1 MRGGASLLSSL
12 LYIRTVPRVLPDSPD
27 PFYYLANFERA
38 LGWLDAR
45 CADLFDDEERRFLRD
60 FGALPRASR
69 ALFVRML
76 MRKGPDFRASKL
88 DYAEI
93 GCPRAAAAPL
103 VATGWLDGAPVLA
116 FDALAALVTKAEL
129 QALAARLVDPLAQ
142 LEQADAASASR
153 EIDNPAALEA
163 LKTLKALDRRS
174 ATRAALVGA
183 LEAALATGSP
193 AAREWAA
200 WFPGSPDSVFRFSAA
215 PLCERLR
222 LMFFGNLRQDWT
234 EFVLADLGVYRYEQ
248 VPLDAASRAFQQRD
262 DIDAYLALRDC
273 REALELADDPAT
285 GLACALDTLDALAPR
300 THGNAWLR
308 ARHDRLRHAV
318 GLAAERASA
327 AELAWRAY
335 VDSAHPESRY
345 RRVRVLEQLGRR
357 DEAEALAQTI
367 AAAPVNEEEAQRAAR
382 TLGRLQ
388 RTRARKHADAAAS
401 DEKSTSTP
409 THATLTLTLPAAWAD
424 LRVEEASRLALTCAD
439 APVFYVENTLINSL
453 FGLLCWPALF
463 APLPGAFF
471 HPFQRGPADL
481 HAADFVARRAERFA
495 ACLAE
500 LDSGAYRATIRA
512 RFAEKTGIQSP
523 YVAWPALDETLLT
536 LALDCFPAAHLR
548 LWFERLLREPAAN
561 RSGLPDLVRFW
572 PRERRYELIEVK
584 GPGDRLQDNQRRWL
598 AYCAAHGM
606 PVTVLQAR
614 WGSDESDNNDPATL
628 AANPASTR

>member
-1 MRGGASLLSSL
+1 M
-12 LYIRTVPRVLPDSPD
+12 LPDSPD

-45 CADLFDDEERRFLRD
+45 CADLFDDGERRFLRD
-60 FGALPRASR
+60 FVALPRASR

-93 GCPRAAAAPL
+93 GCPRAAAALL
-103 VATGWLDGAPVLA
+103 VAGGWLDGAPVLA
-116 FDALAALVTKAEL
+116 FDALAAIVTKAEL
-129 QALAARLVDPLAQ
+129 QALAAHLAQ
-142 LEQADAASASR
+142 VVDEADATDTADAPSHT
-153 EIDNPAALEA
+153 AALQA
-163 LKTLKALDRRS
+163 LQALDKRS
-174 ATRAALVGA
+174 ATRAATLAA
-183 LEAALATGSP
+183 LETLAP
-193 AAREWAA
+193 DAREWAA
-200 WFPGSPDSVFRFSAA
+200 WFPASADAVFRFNAA

-248 VPLDAASRAFQQRD
+248 VPLDAASRAFQQRA

-273 REALELADDPAT
+273 REALDLADDPVA

-318 GLAAERASA
+318 GLAAERASE

-335 VDSAHPESRY
+335 VESAHPESRY
-345 RRVRVLEQLGRR
+345 RRVRVLEQLARR
-357 DEAEALAQTI
+357 DEAVALAQTI
-367 AAAPVNEEEAQRAAR
+367 AAAPANEEEAQRAAR
-382 TLGRLQ
+382 TLGRLL
-388 RTRARKHADAAAS
+388 RTRAKKHASQPDHDA
-401 DEKSTSTP
+401 P
-409 THATLTLTLPAAWAD
+409 THATLSLTLPAAWAD
-424 LRVEEASRLALTCAD
+424 LRVEEASRLALSTDD

-500 LDSGAYRATIRA
+500 LDDGRYRETILA
-512 RFAEKTGIQSP
+512 RFGEKYGIQSP
-523 YVAWPALDETLLT
+523 YVAWPALDDTLLT

-598 AYCAAHGM
+598 AYCASHGM

-614 WGSDESDNNDPATL
+614 WASEDREQSDEHEESDSGTL
-628 AANPASTR
+628 ASHPETTR

>member
-1 MRGGASLLSSL
+1 MRGGAGLLSSL

-45 CADLFDDEERRFLRD
+45 CADLFDDGERRFLRD
-60 FGALPRASR
+60 FVALPRASR

-93 GCPRAAAAPL
+93 GCPREAAAPL
-103 VATGWLDGAPVLA
+103 VAGGWLDGAPVLA
-116 FDALAALVTKAEL
+116 FDALAAIVTKAEL
-129 QALAARLVDPLAQ
+129 LALAAHLAQ
-142 LEQADAASASR
+142 VTHEPDLADLADTANAPSHAAAVQAL
-153 EIDNPAALEA
+153 N
-163 LKTLKALDRRS
+163 ALDKRS
-174 ATRAALVGA
+174 ATRAATL
-183 LEAALATGSP
+183 AALDALAPS
-193 AAREWAA
+193 AREWAA
-200 WFPGSPDSVFRFSAA
+200 WFPASADAVFRFNAA

-248 VPLDAASRAFQQRD
+248 VPLDAASRAFQQRA

-273 REALELADDPAT
+273 REALDLADDPVA
-285 GLACALDTLDALAPR
+285 GLACALDTLDALVPR

-318 GLAAERASA
+318 GLAAERASEA
-327 AELAWRAY
+327 DLAWRAY

-345 RRVRVLEQLGRR
+345 RRVRVLEQLARR
-357 DEAEALAQTI
+357 DEAVALAQAI
-367 AAAPVNEEEAQRAAR
+367 AAAPANEEEAQRAAR
-382 TLGRLQ
+382 TLGRLL
-388 RTRARKHADAAAS
+388 RTRAKKHASQPDHDA
-401 DEKSTSTP
+401 P
-409 THATLTLTLPAAWAD
+409 THATLSLTLPAAWAA
-424 LRVEEASRLALTCAD
+424 LRVEEASRRALSTDD
-439 APVFYVENTLINSL
+439 APVFYVENTLITSL

-481 HAADFVARRAERFA
+481 HAADFVSRRAERFA

-500 LDSGAYRATIRA
+500 LDDGTYRATIRM
-512 RFAEKTGIQSP
+512 RFGEKYGIQSP
-523 YVAWPALDETLLT
+523 YVAWPALDDTLLT

-598 AYCAAHGM
+598 AYCASHGM

-614 WGSDESDNNDPATL
+614 WASEDSDEREESDSGTL
-628 AANPASTR
+628 ASHPETAR

>member
-1 MRGGASLLSSL
+1 MRGGAGLLSSL

-45 CADLFDDEERRFLRD
+45 CADLFDDGERRFLRE
-60 FGALPRASR
+60 FVALPRASR

-93 GCPRAAAAPL
+93 GCPREAAAPL
-103 VATGWLDGAPVLA
+103 VAGGWLDGAPVLA
-116 FDALAALVTKAEL
+116 FDALAAIVTKAEL
-129 QALAARLVDPLAQ
+129 LALAAHLAQ
-142 LEQADAASASR
+142 VTHEPDLADTANAPSHAAAVQAL
-153 EIDNPAALEA
+153 N
-163 LKTLKALDRRS
+163 ALDKRS
-174 ATRAALVGA
+174 ATRAATL
-183 LEAALATGSP
+183 AALDALAP
-193 AAREWAA
+193 DAREWAA
-200 WFPGSPDSVFRFSAA
+200 WFPASADAVFRFNAA

-222 LMFFGNLRQDWT
+222 LMFFGNLHQDWT

-248 VPLDAASRAFQQRD
+248 VPLDAASRAFQQRA

-273 REALELADDPAT
+273 REALDLADDPVA

-318 GLAAERASA
+318 GLAAERASEA
-327 AELAWRAY
+327 DLAWRAY

-345 RRVRVLEQLGRR
+345 RRVRVLEQLARR
-357 DEAEALAQTI
+357 DEAVALAQAI
-367 AAAPVNEEEAQRAAR
+367 AAAPANEEEAQRAAR
-382 TLGRLQ
+382 TLGRLL
-388 RTRARKHADAAAS
+388 RTRAKKHASQADDTTA
-401 DEKSTSTP
+401 P
-409 THATLTLTLPAAWAD
+409 THATLSLTLPAAWAA
-424 LRVEEASRLALTCAD
+424 LRVEEASRRALSTDD
-439 APVFYVENTLINSL
+439 APVFYVENTLITSL

-481 HAADFVARRAERFA
+481 HAADFVTRRAERFA

-500 LDSGAYRATIRA
+500 LDDGTYRATIRM
-512 RFAEKTGIQSP
+512 RFGEKYGIQSP
-523 YVAWPALDETLLT
+523 YVAWPALDDTLLT

-598 AYCAAHGM
+598 AYCASHGM

-614 WGSDESDNNDPATL
+614 WASEDSDEREESDSGTL
-628 AANPASTR
+628 ASHPETAR

>member
-1 MRGGASLLSSL
+1 M
-12 LYIRTVPRVLPDSPD
+12 YIRTVPRVLPDSPD

-45 CADLFDDEERRFLRD
+45 CADLFDAAEQRFARG

-76 MRKGPDFRASKL
+76 MRKGPQFRASKL

-93 GCPRAAAAPL
+93 GCPRAAASPL
-103 VATGWLDGAPVLA
+103 IEAGWLEGAPVLA
-116 FDALAALVTKAEL
+116 FDELAALVTRPEL
-129 QALAARLVDPLAQ
+129 QTLATRLVAGAHERTAQ
-142 LEQADAASASR
+142 WDALH
-153 EIDNPAALEA
+153 ALN
-163 LKTLKALDRRS
+163 LRT
-174 ATRAALVGA
+174 ATRAAMFDA
-183 LEAALATGSP
+183 LDAAAP
-193 AAREWAA
+193 CAREWEK
-200 WFPGSPDSVFRFSAA
+200 WFPHSADTVFDFSAAA

-222 LMFFGNLRQDWT
+222 LMFFGNLRQDWS
-234 EFVLADLGVYRYEQ
+234 EFVLADLGVYRYEP
-248 VPLDAASRAFQQRD
+248 VPLDGASRAFQQRA

-273 REALELADDPAT
+273 REAFDLAPEDQHA
-285 GLACALDTLDALAPR
+285 GVLAAALDVLDALAAH
-300 THGNAWLR
+300 THPNAWLR
-308 ARHDRLRHAV
+308 ARHDRVRHAA
-318 GLAAERASA
+318 GQAAERLGDA
-327 AELAWRAY
+327 ALALRAY
-335 VDSAHPESRY
+335 LDSGHPESRY

-357 DEAEALAQTI
+357 DDACALALTI
-367 AAAPVNEEEAQRAAR
+367 VAAPINEEEAQRAAR
-382 TLGRLQ
+382 TLGRLTRQ
-388 RTRARKHADAAAS
+388 RAKSQSADTTA
-401 DEKSTSTP
+401 
-409 THATLTLTLPAAWAD
+409 THALIELTLPAAHAH
-424 LRVEEASRLALTCAD
+424 LRVEEASRLALASAE
-439 APVFYVENTLINSL
+439 APVFYVENTLITGL

-481 HAADFVARRAERFA
+481 HAADFVTRRDALFA

-500 LDSGAYRATIRA
+500 LDSGTYRATIEQ
-512 RFAEKTGIQSP
+512 RFADKYGTQSP
-523 YVAWPALDETLLT
+523 FVAWGALDETLLA

-572 PRERRYELIEVK
+572 PRERRYELLEVK

-614 WGSDESDNNDPATL
+614 WETLEHAQL
-628 AANPASTR
+628 AATP

>member
-1 MRGGASLLSSL
+1 M
-12 LYIRTVPRVLPDSPD
+12 LPDSPD

-45 CADLFDDEERRFLRD
+45 CADLFDDGERRFLRD
-60 FGALPRASR
+60 FVTLPRASR

-93 GCPRAAAAPL
+93 GCPREAAAPL
-103 VATGWLDGAPVLA
+103 VAAGWLDGAPVLA
-116 FDALAALVTKAEL
+116 FDALAAIVTKAEL
-129 QALAARLVDPLAQ
+129 LALAAHLAQ
-142 LEQADAASASR
+142 VTHEPDLADTANAPSHTAAVQAL
-153 EIDNPAALEA
+153 N
-163 LKTLKALDRRS
+163 ALDKRS
-174 ATRAALVGA
+174 ATRAATL
-183 LEAALATGSP
+183 AALDALAPS
-193 AAREWAA
+193 AREWAA
-200 WFPGSPDSVFRFSAA
+200 WFPTSADAVFRFNAA

-248 VPLDAASRAFQQRD
+248 VPLDAASRVFQQRA

-273 REALELADDPAT
+273 REALDLADDPVA

-318 GLAAERASA
+318 GLAAERASEA
-327 AELAWRAY
+327 DLAWRAY

-345 RRVRVLEQLGRR
+345 RRVRVLEQLARR
-357 DEAEALAQTI
+357 DEAVALAQAI
-367 AAAPVNEEEAQRAAR
+367 AAAPANEEEAQRAAR
-382 TLGRLQ
+382 TLGRLL
-388 RTRARKHADAAAS
+388 RTRAKKHASQADDTAAS
-401 DEKSTSTP
+401 
-409 THATLTLTLPAAWAD
+409 THATLSLTLPAAWAD
-424 LRVEEASRLALTCAD
+424 LRVEEASRRALSTDD
-439 APVFYVENTLINSL
+439 APVFYVENTLITSL

-481 HAADFVARRAERFA
+481 HAADFVTRRAERFA

-500 LDSGAYRATIRA
+500 LDDGTYRATIRM
-512 RFAEKTGIQSP
+512 RFGEKYGIQSP
-523 YVAWPALDETLLT
+523 YVAWPALDDTLLT

-598 AYCAAHGM
+598 AYCASHGM
-606 PVTVLQAR
+606 PVTVLQAHWAR
-614 WGSDESDNNDPATL
+614 EDSDEREESDSGTL
-628 AANPASTR
+628 ASHPETAR

>member
-1 MRGGASLLSSL
+1 M
-12 LYIRTVPRVLPDSPD
+12 PRVLPDSPD

-45 CADLFDDEERRFLRD
+45 CADLFDDAERRFAQE
-60 FGALPRASR
+60 FGALPLAAR

-76 MRKGPDFRASKL
+76 MRKGPHFRASKL

-103 VATGWLDGAPVLA
+103 IAAGWLDAAPELA
-116 FDALAALVTKAEL
+116 LDALAALVTKAEL
-129 QALAARLVDPLAQ
+129 QTLAARLVAQ
-142 LEQADAASASR
+142 GEAATPDLIAL
-153 EIDNPAALEA
+153 NPR
-163 LKTLKALDRRS
+163 T
-174 ATRAALVGA
+174 ATRAATLDALGA
-183 LEAALATGSP
+183 AAP
-193 AAREWAA
+193 AARLWSA
-200 WFPGSPDSVFRFSAA
+200 WFPATADTVFDFVAA

-222 LMFFGNLRQDWT
+222 LMFFGNLHQDWS
-234 EFVLADLGVYRYEQ
+234 EFVLADLGVYRYEP
-248 VPLDAASRAFQQRD
+248 VPLDSASRAFQQRA

-273 REALELADDPAT
+273 RAIFDVAPEDP
-285 GLACALDTLDALAPR
+285 GALDIATALDALDALAAH
-300 THGNAWLR
+300 THHNAWLR
-308 ARHDRLRHAV
+308 ARHDRVRHAA
-318 GLAAERASA
+318 GQSAERLGEA
-327 AELAWRAY
+327 ALAMRAY
-335 VDSAHPESRY
+335 LDCGHPESRY
-345 RRVRVLEQLGRR
+345 RRVRVLEQLGQR
-357 DEAEALAQTI
+357 DAACALAQSI
-367 AAAPVNEEEAQRAAR
+367 AEAPANEEEAQRAAR
-382 TLGRLQ
+382 TLGRL
-388 RTRARKHADAAAS
+388 TRRRA
-401 DEKSTSTP
+401 TSRSQP
-409 THATLTLTLPAAWAD
+409 TAPDHSLIELTLPAAHRP
-424 LRVEEASRLALTCAD
+424 LRVEEAARLALAGSD
-439 APVFYVENTLINSL
+439 AEAPVFYVENTLITGL

-481 HAADFVARRAERFA
+481 LAADFVTRRAALFD

-500 LDSGAYRATIRA
+500 LETGTYRHTIA
-512 RFAEKTGIQSP
+512 QRFADKYGTQAPFI
-523 YVAWPALDETLLT
+523 AWGALDDTLLA

-614 WGSDESDNNDPATL
+614 W
-628 AANPASTR
+628 ASEDIAQEAVIAP

>member
-1 MRGGASLLSSL
+1 MRGGAGLLSSL

-45 CADLFDDEERRFLRD
+45 CADLFDDGERRFLRE
-60 FGALPRASR
+60 FVALPRASR

-93 GCPRAAAAPL
+93 GCPREAAAPL
-103 VATGWLDGAPVLA
+103 VAGGWLDGAPVLA
-116 FDALAALVTKAEL
+116 FDALAAIVTKAEL
-129 QALAARLVDPLAQ
+129 LALAAHLAQ
-142 LEQADAASASR
+142 VTHEPDLADLADTANAPSHAAAVQAL
-153 EIDNPAALEA
+153 N
-163 LKTLKALDRRS
+163 ALDKRS
-174 ATRAALVGA
+174 ATRAATL
-183 LEAALATGSP
+183 AALDALAP
-193 AAREWAA
+193 DAREWAA
-200 WFPGSPDSVFRFSAA
+200 WFPASADAVFRFNAA

-248 VPLDAASRAFQQRD
+248 VPLDAASRVFQQRA

-273 REALELADDPAT
+273 REALDLADDPVA

-318 GLAAERASA
+318 GLAAERASEA
-327 AELAWRAY
+327 DLAWRAY

-345 RRVRVLEQLGRR
+345 RRVRVLEQLARR
-357 DEAEALAQTI
+357 DEAVALAQAI
-367 AAAPVNEEEAQRAAR
+367 AAAPANEEEAQRAAR
-382 TLGRLQ
+382 TLGRLL
-388 RTRARKHADAAAS
+388 RTRAKKHASQADDTAAS
-401 DEKSTSTP
+401 
-409 THATLTLTLPAAWAD
+409 THAKLSLTLPAAWAA
-424 LRVEEASRLALTCAD
+424 LRVEEASRRALSTDD
-439 APVFYVENTLINSL
+439 APVFYVENTLITSL

-481 HAADFVARRAERFA
+481 HAADFVTRRAERFA

-500 LDSGAYRATIRA
+500 LDDGTYRATIRM
-512 RFAEKTGIQSP
+512 RFGEKYGIQSP
-523 YVAWPALDETLLT
+523 YVAWPALDDTLLT

-598 AYCAAHGM
+598 AYCASHGM
-606 PVTVLQAR
+606 PVTVLQAHWAR
-614 WGSDESDNNDPATL
+614 EDSDEREESDSGTL
-628 AANPASTR
+628 ASHPETAR